1 MSYPLCHSLLRMK
14 HSDHQTL
21 DLVGQPNDTLGTPLI
36 NTHLSRRAA
45 AAPSEI
51 RRTVSTIHAP
61 LPHGQSAGSFPKNTA
76 KTQPKHSENTA
87 QTQPKTHSRHTNS
100 PGKHTETHKTHS
112 FFS

>member
-61 LPHGQSAGSFPKNTA
+61 LPLGQSAGSFPKNTLNTA
-76 KTQPKHSENTA
+76 KTQPRHSQKHTRDTRIPPENT
-87 QTQPKTHSRHTNS
+87 P
-100 PGKHTETHKTHS
+100 KHTKHTP
-112 FFS
+112 FFRGD